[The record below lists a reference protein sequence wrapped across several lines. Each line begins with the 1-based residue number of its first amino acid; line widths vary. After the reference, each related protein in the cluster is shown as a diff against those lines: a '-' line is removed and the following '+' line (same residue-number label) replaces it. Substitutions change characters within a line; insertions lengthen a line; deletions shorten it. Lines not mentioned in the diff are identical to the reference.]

1 MVKIDKC
8 LIVLL
13 GIKNYSTKYIGK
25 SYDKMHKNKKILIL
39 IEHTGIGDV
48 VLLLD
53 SLYNLSRYLN
63 EDNGY
68 NVYLAVDESTSRF
81 LMSCNATFGF
91 HIIKMNFN
99 PACKYDCDVY
109 KNNFRKLNFQ
119 FWDLVISVDRLGIY
133 LKLLLMGLSYG
144 RIISSEIR
152 YNLSFLDRL
161 LESLLPNFQKLSFLD
176 DGIKMI
182 NKTAI
187 GEAVIREAVISEDS
201 ETKLVF
207 NRYKIIPPKSINL
220 SNMYCCVSAGIAKG
234 HDYKYRAW
242 EIDRHCE
249 LLNYIISNTKINIVL
264 IGSEDDKENNGK
276 LFEMLKNNKRVI
288 NLTGKTSFKE
298 WIALLA
304 NAKFVIGND
313 SGYIHLSYA
322 LGVQAF
328 VTAGYWDYGR
338 FLPYVKHDEE
348 DAVPIDIRAKKPEC
362 VLCAYGNTSPKKQ
375 ECDLLVKEKGIYKCI
390 DDISVEDAIKV
401 IYPWLEKH
409 DLILNNCKKDA

>member
-1 MVKIDKC
+1 MSYCIARNKK
-8 LIVLL
+8 LF
-13 GIKNYSTKYIGK
+13 NK
-25 SYDKMHKNKKILIL
+25 SYGRKHKNKKILIL
-39 IEHTGIGDV
+39 IEPPGIGDV

-63 EDNGY
+63 GRNDY
-68 NVYLAVDESTSRF
+68 DVYLAVDESTSRF

-91 HIIKMNFN
+91 RIIKMNFN
-99 PACKYDCDVY
+99 SACKYDCDVY

-119 FWDLVISVDRLGIY
+119 FWNLIISVDNLGNY

-152 YNLSFLDRL
+152 HDLPLLDRL
-161 LESLLPNFQKLSFLD
+161 LEPLLSDLKKISFKD

-187 GEAVIREAVISEDS
+187 GEAVIREAVISEES
-201 ETKLVF
+201 KTKPVF
-207 NRYKIIPPKSINL
+207 NRYKIISPQSSNL

-234 HDYKYRAW
+234 HDYEYKAW

-249 LLNYIISNTKINIVL
+249 LLNYILSHTKVDIVL

-276 LFEMLKNNKRVI
+276 LFGMLKNNERVI

-304 NAKFVIGND
+304 NAQFVIGND

-338 FLPYVKHDEE
+338 FLPYVKHDDE
-348 DAVPIDIRAKKPEC
+348 DAVPIDIRAARPEC
-362 VLCAYGNTSPKKQ
+362 ALCAYGNSSPKKQ

-401 IYPWLEKH
+401 IYPWLEKKN
-409 DLILNNCKKDA
+409 LIVSDSENV

>member
-1 MVKIDKC
+1 MVKIDKF

-63 EDNGY
+63 EDSGY

-81 LMSCNATFGF
+81 LTSCNATFGF

-99 PACKYDCDVY
+99 SAHKYDCAVY
-109 KNNFRKLNFQ
+109 KNNFSKLNFQ
-119 FWDLVISVDRLGIY
+119 FWDLIISVDRLGNY
-133 LKLLLMGLSYG
+133 LKLLLVGLSYG

-187 GEAVIREAVISEDS
+187 GEAVIKEAVSSEES
-201 ETKLVF
+201 KTKPVF
-207 NRYKIIPPKSINL
+207 NRYKIIPSQSSNL

-234 HDYKYRAW
+234 HDYEYKAW
-242 EIDRHCE
+242 EIDKHCE
-249 LLNYIISNTKINIVL
+249 LLNYIVSHTKVDIVL

-276 LFEMLKNNKRVI
+276 LFDMLKNNERVI

-313 SGYIHLSYA
+313 SGYIHLAYA

-409 DLILNNCKKDA
+409 DLIVNNCKKDA

>member
-1 MVKIDKC
+1 MVKIDKY
-8 LIVLL
+8 LIVFL
-13 GIKNYSTKYIGK
+13 GIKNYLAKYIKK
-25 SYDKMHKNKKILIL
+25 SYGNKHKNKKILIL
-39 IEHTGIGDV
+39 IEPSGIGDV

-63 EDNGY
+63 ESNGY
-68 NVYLAVDESTSRF
+68 DVYLAVDESTSRF

-91 HIIKMNFN
+91 RIIKMNFN
-99 PACKYDCDVY
+99 PAYKYGCAVY

-119 FWDLVISVDRLGIY
+119 FWNLIISVDNLGNY

-144 RIISSEIR
+144 NIISSEIR
-152 YNLSFLDRL
+152 YDLPLLDRL
-161 LESLLPNFQKLSFLD
+161 LEPLLSNFKKIRFQD
-176 DGIKMI
+176 DSRKMV
-182 NKTAI
+182 NRTVI
-187 GEAVIREAVISEDS
+187 GEAVIREAVINEYN
-201 ETKLVF
+201 EAKLVF
-207 NRYKIIPPKSINL
+207 NRYKITPPQG
-220 SNMYCCVSAGIAKG
+220 SNSSHKYCCASAVIAKG
-234 HDYKYRAW
+234 HDYKYKAW

-249 LLNYIISNTKINIVL
+249 VLNYIISHTKVNIVL
-264 IGSEDDKENNGK
+264 IGSEDDKENNDK
-276 LFEMLKNNKRVI
+276 LFGMLKNNERVI

-304 NAKFVIGND
+304 NAQFVIGND

-338 FLPYVKHDEE
+338 FLPYVKHDDE
-348 DAVPIDIRAKKPEC
+348 DAVPIDIRAARPEC
-362 VLCAYGNTSPKKQ
+362 ALCAYGNNSPKKQ

-409 DLILNNCKKDA
+409 DLIVNNCKKDA

>member
-1 MVKIDKC
+1 MVKINRYF
-8 LIVLL
+8 IVFL
-13 GIKNYSTKYIGK
+13 GIKKLFSKIYKK
-25 SYDKMHKNKKILIL
+25 SYGNKHKNKKILIL

-48 VLLLD
+48 VLLLE
-53 SLYNLSRYLN
+53 SLYNLSQYFN

-68 NVYLAVDESTSRF
+68 DVYLAVDESISRF

-91 HIIKMNFN
+91 RIIKMNFN
-99 PACKYDCDVY
+99 SACKYDCDVY

-119 FWDLVISVDRLGIY
+119 FWNLIISGDHLGNY

-152 YNLSFLDRL
+152 YELPFLDRL
-161 LESLLPNFQKLSFLD
+161 LEPLLPNFRKLSFQD
-176 DGIKMI
+176 DGRKLV
-182 NKTAI
+182 NKTVIA
-187 GEAVIREAVISEDS
+187 EAVIREAVISEES
-201 ETKLVF
+201 KTKPVF
-207 NRYKIIPPKSINL
+207 NRYKIISPQSSNL

-234 HDYKYRAW
+234 HDYKYKAW

-249 LLNYIISNTKINIVL
+249 LLNYILSHTKVDIVL

-276 LFEMLKNNKRVI
+276 LFGMLKNNERVI

-304 NAKFVIGND
+304 NAQFVIGND
-313 SGYIHLSYA
+313 SGYIHLSYV

-338 FLPYVKHDEE
+338 FLPYVKHDDE
-348 DAVPIDIRAKKPEC
+348 DAVPIDIRAARPEC
-362 VLCAYGNTSPKKQ
+362 ALCAYGNSSPKKQ

-390 DDISVEDAIKV
+390 DDITVKDAIKV
-401 IYPWLEKH
+401 IHPWLKKNN
-409 DLILNNCKKDA
+409 LIVSDSENV

>member
-1 MVKIDKC
+1 MVKIDKY
-8 LIVLL
+8 LIVFL
-13 GIKNYSTKYIGK
+13 GIKKLFSKIYKK
-25 SYDKMHKNKKILIL
+25 SYGNKHKNKKILIL
-39 IEHTGIGDV
+39 IEPPGIGDV

-63 EDNGY
+63 ESNGY
-68 NVYLAVDESTSRF
+68 DVYLAVDESTSRF

-91 HIIKMNFN
+91 RIIKMNFN
-99 PACKYDCDVY
+99 PAYKYGCAVY
-109 KNNFRKLNFQ
+109 KNNFSKLNFQ
-119 FWDLVISVDRLGIY
+119 FWDLIISADHLGNY

-152 YNLSFLDRL
+152 HDLPLLDRL
-161 LESLLPNFQKLSFLD
+161 LEPLLSDLKKISFQD

-187 GEAVIREAVISEDS
+187 GEAVIREAVISEES
-201 ETKLVF
+201 KTKPVF
-207 NRYKIIPPKSINL
+207 NRYKIISSQSSNL

-234 HDYKYRAW
+234 HDYEYKAW

-249 LLNYIISNTKINIVL
+249 LLNYILSHTKVDIVL

-276 LFEMLKNNKRVI
+276 LFGMLKNNERVI

-304 NAKFVIGND
+304 NAQFVIGND

-328 VTAGYWDYGR
+328 VIAGYWDYGR
-338 FLPYVKHDEE
+338 FLPYAKYDEE
-348 DAVPIDIRAKKPEC
+348 DAVPIDIRVARPEC
-362 VLCAYGNTSPKKQ
+362 ALCAYGNSSPKKQ

-409 DLILNNCKKDA
+409 DLIVNNCKKDA

>member
-13 GIKNYSTKYIGK
+13 GIKNYLTKHIGK
-25 SYDKMHKNKKILIL
+25 SYDKKHKNKKILIL
-39 IEHTGIGDV
+39 IEPPGIGDV

-63 EDNGY
+63 ESNGY
-68 NVYLAVDESTSRF
+68 DVYLAVDESTSRF

-99 PACKYDCDVY
+99 SAHKYDCAVY
-109 KNNFRKLNFQ
+109 KNNFSKLNFQ
-119 FWDLVISVDRLGIY
+119 FWDLIISADHLGNY

-152 YNLSFLDRL
+152 YELPFLDRL
-161 LESLLPNFQKLSFLD
+161 LEPLLPNFRKLSFQD
-176 DGIKMI
+176 DSRKLVNRTVIAE
-182 NKTAI
+182 AI
-187 GEAVIREAVISEDS
+187 IREAVISEAS
-201 ETKLVF
+201 ESKWVF
-207 NRYKIIPPKSINL
+207 NRYKIIPSKSSNL

-234 HDYKYRAW
+234 HTYDYRAW
-242 EIDRHCE
+242 EIDKYYE
-249 LLNYIISNTKINIVL
+249 LLNYVISHTKVDIVL
-264 IGSEDDKENNGK
+264 TGSEDDKENNGK
-276 LFEMLKNNKRVI
+276 LFDMLKNNERVI
-288 NLTGKTSFKE
+288 NLTGETSFKE
-298 WIALLA
+298 WIALLG

-328 VTAGYWDYGR
+328 VIAGYWNYGR

-348 DAVPIDIRAKKPEC
+348 DAVPIDIRAAKPEC
-362 VLCAYGNTSPKKQ
+362 VLCAYGNSNPKKH

-390 DDISVEDAIKV
+390 DDITVKNAIKV
-401 IYPWLEKH
+401 IYPWLKKKN
-409 DLILNNCKKDA
+409 LIVSDSENV

>member
-1 MVKIDKC
+1 MVKIDKF

-13 GIKNYSTKYIGK
+13 GIKNCSTKYIGK

-99 PACKYDCDVY
+99 PVCKYDCDVY

-152 YNLSFLDRL
+152 YNLPFLDRL
-161 LESLLPNFQKLSFLD
+161 LESLLPNFQKLSFQD

-187 GEAVIREAVISEDS
+187 GEAVIREAVISEAS

-207 NRYKIIPPKSINL
+207 NRYKIIPPQSSNL

-234 HDYKYRAW
+234 HAYEYKAW

-249 LLNYIISNTKINIVL
+249 LLNYIVSHTKVDIVL
-264 IGSEDDKENNGK
+264 IGSEGDKENNGK
-276 LFEMLKNNKRVI
+276 LFGMLKNNERVI

-298 WIALLA
+298 WIALLV

-313 SGYIHLSYA
+313 SGYIHLAYA

-338 FLPYVKHDEE
+338 FWPYVKHDDE
-348 DAVPIDIRAKKPEC
+348 DAVPIDIRAARPEC
-362 VLCAYGNTSPKKQ
+362 ALCAYGNNSPKKH

-390 DDISVEDAIKV
+390 DDISVKDAINM
-401 IYPWLEKH
+401 IYPWLKKNN
-409 DLILNNCKKDA
+409 LIVSDSENV

>member
-13 GIKNYSTKYIGK
+13 GIKNYLTKYIGK
-25 SYDKMHKNKKILIL
+25 SYGKKHKNKKILIL
-39 IEHTGIGDV
+39 IEPPGIGDV

-63 EDNGY
+63 ESNGY
-68 NVYLAVDESTSRF
+68 DVYLAVDESTSKF
-81 LMSCNATFGF
+81 LMSCNATFEF
-91 HIIKMNFN
+91 CIIKMNFN

-119 FWDLVISVDRLGIY
+119 FWNLIISVDNLGNY

-152 YNLSFLDRL
+152 HDLPLLDRL
-161 LESLLPNFQKLSFLD
+161 LEPLLSDLKKISFQD

-187 GEAVIREAVISEDS
+187 GEAVIREAVISEES
-201 ETKLVF
+201 KTKPVF
-207 NRYKIIPPKSINL
+207 NRYKIISPQSSNL
-220 SNMYCCVSAGIAKG
+220 SNMYCCVSAGIAKD
-234 HDYKYRAW
+234 HDYEYKAW

-249 LLNYIISNTKINIVL
+249 LLNYILSHTKVNIVL

-276 LFEMLKNNKRVI
+276 LFDMLKNNERVI

-304 NAKFVIGND
+304 NAQFVIGND

-328 VTAGYWDYGR
+328 VIAGYWDYGR
-338 FLPYVKHDEE
+338 FLPYVKHDDE
-348 DAVPIDIRAKKPEC
+348 DAVPIDIRAARPEC
-362 VLCAYGNTSPKKQ
+362 ALCAYGNSSPKKQ

-390 DDISVEDAIKV
+390 DDITVKNAIKV
-401 IYPWLEKH
+401 IYPWL
-409 DLILNNCKKDA
+409 KKEFDCE

>member
-1 MVKIDKC
+1 MVKTDKC

-13 GIKNYSTKYIGK
+13 GIKNYLTKYIGK
-25 SYDKMHKNKKILIL
+25 SYGKKHKNKKILIL
-39 IEHTGIGDV
+39 IEPPGIGDV

-63 EDNGY
+63 ESNGY
-68 NVYLAVDESTSRF
+68 DVYLAVDESTSRF

-91 HIIKMNFN
+91 CIIKMNFN

-119 FWDLVISVDRLGIY
+119 FWNLIISVDNLGNY

-152 YNLSFLDRL
+152 HDLPLLDRL
-161 LESLLPNFQKLSFLD
+161 LEPLLSDLKKISFQD

-187 GEAVIREAVISEDS
+187 GEAVIREAVISEES
-201 ETKLVF
+201 KTKPVF
-207 NRYKIIPPKSINL
+207 NRYKIISPQSSNL

-234 HDYKYRAW
+234 HDYEYKAW

-249 LLNYIISNTKINIVL
+249 LLNYILSHTKVDIVL

-276 LFEMLKNNKRVI
+276 LFGMLKNNERVI

-304 NAKFVIGND
+304 NAQFVIGND

-338 FLPYVKHDEE
+338 FLPYAKYDEE
-348 DAVPIDIRAKKPEC
+348 DAVPIDIRAPKPEC
-362 VLCAYGNTSPKKQ
+362 VLCAYGNTSTKKQ
-375 ECDLLVKEKGIYKCI
+375 ECDLLVEEKGIYKCI

-401 IYPWLEKH
+401 IYPWLKKKN
-409 DLILNNCKKDA
+409 LIVSDSENV

>member
-1 MVKIDKC
+1 MVKIDKFF
-8 LIVLL
+8 IVLL

-152 YNLSFLDRL
+152 YNLPFLDRL
-161 LESLLPNFQKLSFLD
+161 LESLLPNFQKLSFQD

-187 GEAVIREAVISEDS
+187 GEAVIREAVISEAS

-207 NRYKIIPPKSINL
+207 NRYKIIPPQSSNL

-234 HDYKYRAW
+234 HAYEYKAW
-242 EIDRHCE
+242 EIDKHCE
-249 LLNYIISNTKINIVL
+249 LLNYIVSHTKVDIVL

-276 LFEMLKNNKRVI
+276 LFGMLKNNERVI

-338 FLPYVKHDEE
+338 FWPYVKHDDE
-348 DAVPIDIRAKKPEC
+348 DAVPIDIRAARPEC
-362 VLCAYGNTSPKKQ
+362 ALCAYGNNSPKKH

-409 DLILNNCKKDA
+409 DLIVNNCKKDA

>member
-1 MVKIDKC
+1 MVKIDKFF
-8 LIVLL
+8 IVLL

-152 YNLSFLDRL
+152 YNLPFLDRL
-161 LESLLPNFQKLSFLD
+161 LESLLPNFQKLSFQD

-187 GEAVIREAVISEDS
+187 GEAVIREAVISEAS

-207 NRYKIIPPKSINL
+207 NRYKIIPPQSSNL

-234 HDYKYRAW
+234 HAYEYKAW
-242 EIDRHCE
+242 EIDKHCE
-249 LLNYIISNTKINIVL
+249 LLNYIVSHTKVDIVL

-276 LFEMLKNNKRVI
+276 LFGMLKNNERVI

-338 FLPYVKHDEE
+338 FWPYVKHDEE
-348 DAVPIDIRAKKPEC
+348 DAVPIDIRAARPEC
-362 VLCAYGNTSPKKQ
+362 ALCAYGSNSPKKHK
-375 ECDLLVKEKGIYKCI
+375 CDLLVKEKGIYKCI
-390 DDISVEDAIKV
+390 DDISVKDAINM
-401 IYPWLEKH
+401 IYPWLKKNN
-409 DLILNNCKKDA
+409 LIVSDSENA

>member
-1 MVKIDKC
+1 MVKIDKFF
-8 LIVLL
+8 IVLL

-152 YNLSFLDRL
+152 YNLPFLDRL
-161 LESLLPNFQKLSFLD
+161 LESLLPNFQKLSFQD

-187 GEAVIREAVISEDS
+187 GEAVIREAVISEAS

-207 NRYKIIPPKSINL
+207 NRYKIIPPQSSNL

-234 HDYKYRAW
+234 HAYEYKAW
-242 EIDRHCE
+242 EIDKHCE
-249 LLNYIISNTKINIVL
+249 LLNYIVSHTKVDIVL

-276 LFEMLKNNKRVI
+276 LFGMLKNNERVI

>member
-1 MVKIDKC
+1 MVKIDKY
-8 LIVLL
+8 LITLL
-13 GIKNYSTKYIGK
+13 GIKNYATKYIGK
-25 SYDKMHKNKKILIL
+25 SYDKKHKNKKILIF
-39 IEHTGIGDV
+39 IERTGIGDV

-68 NVYLAVDESTSRF
+68 DVYLAVDESTSRF

-99 PACKYDCDVY
+99 PVCKYDCDVY

-119 FWDLVISVDRLGIY
+119 FWDLIISADHLGNY

-152 YNLSFLDRL
+152 YELPFLDRL
-161 LESLLPNFQKLSFLD
+161 LELLLPNFRKLIFQD
-176 DGIKMI
+176 DSRKLV
-182 NKTAI
+182 NKTVI
-187 GEAVIREAVISEDS
+187 TEAVIREAVISEAS
-201 ETKLVF
+201 ESKWVF
-207 NRYKIIPPKSINL
+207 NRYKIIPSKSSNL

-234 HDYKYRAW
+234 HTYEYRAW
-242 EIDRHCE
+242 EIDKYYE
-249 LLNYIISNTKINIVL
+249 LLNYVISHTKVDIVL
-264 IGSEDDKENNGK
+264 TGSEDDKENNGK
-276 LFEMLKNNKRVI
+276 LFDMLKNNERVI

-328 VTAGYWDYGR
+328 VIAGYWDYGR
-338 FLPYVKHDEE
+338 FLPYVKHDDE
-348 DAVPIDIRAKKPEC
+348 DAVPIDIRAAKPEC
-362 VLCAYGNTSPKKQ
+362 ALCAYGNSSPKRQ

-390 DDISVEDAIKV
+390 DDITVKNAIKV
-401 IYPWLEKH
+401 IYPWLKKKN
-409 DLILNNCKKDA
+409 LIVSDSENV

>member
-1 MVKIDKC
+1 MVKIDKY
-8 LIVLL
+8 LITLL
-13 GIKNYSTKYIGK
+13 GIKNYATKYIGK
-25 SYDKMHKNKKILIL
+25 SYDKKHKNKKILIF
-39 IEHTGIGDV
+39 IERTGIGDV

-68 NVYLAVDESTSRF
+68 DVYLAVDESTSRF

-99 PACKYDCDVY
+99 SAHKYNCAVY
-109 KNNFRKLNFQ
+109 KNNFSKLNFQ
-119 FWDLVISVDRLGIY
+119 FWDLIISADHLGNY

-152 YNLSFLDRL
+152 YELPFLDRL
-161 LESLLPNFQKLSFLD
+161 LELLLPNFRKLSFQD
-176 DGIKMI
+176 DSRKLV
-182 NKTAI
+182 NKTVI
-187 GEAVIREAVISEDS
+187 TEAVIREAVISEAS
-201 ETKLVF
+201 ESKWVF
-207 NRYKIIPPKSINL
+207 NRYKIIPSKSSNL

-234 HDYKYRAW
+234 HTYEYRAW
-242 EIDRHCE
+242 EIDKYYE
-249 LLNYIISNTKINIVL
+249 LLNYVISHTKVDIVL
-264 IGSEDDKENNGK
+264 TGSEDDKENNDK
-276 LFEMLKNNKRVI
+276 LFDMLKNNERVI

-328 VTAGYWDYGR
+328 VIAGYWDYGR
-338 FLPYVKHDEE
+338 FLPYVKHDDE
-348 DAVPIDIRAKKPEC
+348 DAVPIDIRAAKPEC
-362 VLCAYGNTSPKKQ
+362 ALCAYGNSSPKRQ

-390 DDISVEDAIKV
+390 DDINVKNAIKV

-409 DLILNNCKKDA
+409 DLIVNNCKKDA

>member
-1 MVKIDKC
+1 MVKINKY
-8 LIVLL
+8 LITLL
-13 GIKNYSTKYIGK
+13 GIKNYLTKYIGK
-25 SYDKMHKNKKILIL
+25 SYGKKHKNKKILIL
-39 IEHTGIGDV
+39 IEPSGIGDV

-63 EDNGY
+63 ESNGY
-68 NVYLAVDESTSRF
+68 DVYLAVDESKSRF

-91 HIIKMNFN
+91 HIKKMNFN

-119 FWDLVISVDRLGIY
+119 FWDLIISVDHLGNY

-152 YNLSFLDRL
+152 HDLPLLDRL
-161 LESLLPNFQKLSFLD
+161 LEPLLSDLKKISFQD

-187 GEAVIREAVISEDS
+187 GEAVIREAVISEES
-201 ETKLVF
+201 KTKPVF
-207 NRYKIIPPKSINL
+207 NRYKIISPQSSNL

-234 HDYKYRAW
+234 HDYEYKAW

-249 LLNYIISNTKINIVL
+249 LLNYILSNTKVDIVL

-276 LFEMLKNNKRVI
+276 LFGMLKNNERVI

-304 NAKFVIGND
+304 NAQFVIGND

-338 FLPYVKHDEE
+338 FLPYVKHDDE
-348 DAVPIDIRAKKPEC
+348 DAVPIDIRAARPEC
-362 VLCAYGNTSPKKQ
+362 ALCAYGNSSPQKQ

-401 IYPWLEKH
+401 IYPWLEKKN
-409 DLILNNCKKDA
+409 LIVSDSENV

>member
-1 MVKIDKC
+1 MVKIDKY
-8 LIVLL
+8 LIMLL
-13 GIKNYSTKYIGK
+13 GIKNYATKYIGK
-25 SYDKMHKNKKILIL
+25 SYDKKHKNKKILII
-39 IEHTGIGDV
+39 IERTGIGDV

-63 EDNGY
+63 KDNGY
-68 NVYLAVDESTSRF
+68 DVYLAVDESTSRF
-81 LMSCNATFGF
+81 LMSCNATFEF

-99 PACKYDCDVY
+99 PVCKYDCDVY

-119 FWDLVISVDRLGIY
+119 FWDLIISVDYLGIY

-152 YNLSFLDRL
+152 HDLPLLDRL
-161 LESLLPNFQKLSFLD
+161 LEHLLSDFKKISFQD

-201 ETKLVF
+201 ENKFVF
-207 NRYKIIPPKSINL
+207 NRYKITPPQGSNL

-234 HDYKYRAW
+234 QAFKYKAW

-249 LLNYIISNTKINIVL
+249 LLNYILSHTKVDIVL

-276 LFEMLKNNKRVI
+276 LLGMLKNNERVI

-304 NAKFVIGND
+304 NAQFVIGND

-322 LGVQAF
+322 LEVQVF
-328 VTAGYWDYGR
+328 VIAGYWDYGR
-338 FLPYVKHDEE
+338 FLPYVKHDDE
-348 DAVPIDIRAKKPEC
+348 DAVPIDIRAARPEC
-362 VLCAYGNTSPKKQ
+362 ALCAYGNSSPKKQ

-390 DDISVEDAIKV
+390 DDITVKNAIKV
-401 IYPWLEKH
+401 IYPWLKKKN
-409 DLILNNCKKDA
+409 LIVSDSENV

>member
-1 MVKIDKC
+1 MVKIDKY
-8 LIVLL
+8 LITLL
-13 GIKNYSTKYIGK
+13 GIKNYETKYIGK
-25 SYDKMHKNKKILIL
+25 SYDKKHKNKKILII
-39 IEHTGIGDV
+39 IERTGIGDV

-68 NVYLAVDESTSRF
+68 DVYLAVDESTSRF

-99 PACKYDCDVY
+99 PVCKYDCDVY

-119 FWDLVISVDRLGIY
+119 FWDLIISVDHLGIY

-152 YNLSFLDRL
+152 HDLTLLDRL
-161 LESLLPNFQKLSFLD
+161 LEPLLSDFKKISFQDDSIKL
-176 DGIKMI
+176 K
-182 NKTAI
+182 NKAII

-201 ETKLVF
+201 ENKFVF
-207 NRYKIIPPKSINL
+207 NRYKITHPQGSNL

-234 HDYKYRAW
+234 QTFNYKAW

-249 LLNYIISNTKINIVL
+249 LLNYILSHTKVDIVL

-276 LFEMLKNNKRVI
+276 LFGMLKNNERVI

-304 NAKFVIGND
+304 NAQFVIGND

-338 FLPYVKHDEE
+338 FLPYVKHDDE
-348 DAVPIDIRAKKPEC
+348 DAVPIDIRAARPEC
-362 VLCAYGNTSPKKQ
+362 ALCAYGNSSPKKQ

-390 DDISVEDAIKV
+390 DDITVKNAIKV
-401 IYPWLEKH
+401 IYPWLKKKN
-409 DLILNNCKKDA
+409 LIVSDSENV

>member
-13 GIKNYSTKYIGK
+13 GIKNYLTKYIGK
-25 SYDKMHKNKKILIL
+25 SYGKKHKNKKILIL
-39 IEHTGIGDV
+39 IEPPGIGDV

-63 EDNGY
+63 ESNGY
-68 NVYLAVDESTSRF
+68 DVYLAVDESTSKF
-81 LMSCNATFGF
+81 LMSCNATFEF
-91 HIIKMNFN
+91 CIIKMNFN

-119 FWDLVISVDRLGIY
+119 FWNLIISVDNLGNY

-152 YNLSFLDRL
+152 HDLPLLDRL
-161 LESLLPNFQKLSFLD
+161 LEPLLSDLKKISFQD

-187 GEAVIREAVISEDS
+187 GEAVIREAVISEES
-201 ETKLVF
+201 KTKPVF
-207 NRYKIIPPKSINL
+207 NRYKIISPQSSNL
-220 SNMYCCVSAGIAKG
+220 SNMYCCVSAGIAKD
-234 HDYKYRAW
+234 HDYEYKAW

-249 LLNYIISNTKINIVL
+249 LLNYILSHTKVNIVL

-276 LFEMLKNNKRVI
+276 LFDMLKNNERVI

-304 NAKFVIGND
+304 NAQFVIGND

-328 VTAGYWDYGR
+328 VIAGYWDYGR
-338 FLPYVKHDEE
+338 FLPYVKHDDE
-348 DAVPIDIRAKKPEC
+348 DAVPIDIRAARPEC
-362 VLCAYGNTSPKKQ
+362 ALCAYGNSSPKKQ

-390 DDISVEDAIKV
+390 DDITVKNAIKV
-401 IYPWLEKH
+401 IYPWL
-409 DLILNNCKKDA
+409 KKRI